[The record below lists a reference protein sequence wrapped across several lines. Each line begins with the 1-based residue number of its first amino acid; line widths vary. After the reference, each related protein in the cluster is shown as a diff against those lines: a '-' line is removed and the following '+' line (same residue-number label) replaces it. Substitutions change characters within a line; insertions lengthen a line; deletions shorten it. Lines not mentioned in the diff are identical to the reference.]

1 MTRPEGPKKAVG
13 TRGAWLCKGR
23 GKPTLRKNENAL
35 VGTSGNGLAELSDLR
50 VADLQLVRVLDIP
63 LCAREL
69 EGKGGN
75 ARRRRTS

>member
-13 TRGAWLCKGR
+13 TRGARLCKGR

-50 VADLQLVRVLDIP
+50 VADL
-63 LCAREL
+63 
-69 EGKGGN
+69 
-75 ARRRRTS
+75 